1 MADRNTGK
9 SEFSRRDTGT
19 AEPPDLRHSGPYGD
33 RHKEALSEHLSIGA
47 INAVEPAAGLRG
59 ELDERSA
66 PCEKN
71 SGLPTGGT
79 SDQSSDG
86 KPNGFN
92 PSSQVADP
100 SESAKIPVGAPLS
113 LGAPGVEPP

>member
-1 MADRNTGK
+1 MADRNIGK
-9 SEFSRRDTGT
+9 SESSRRDTGT
-19 AEPPDLRHSGPYGD
+19 AEPPNLRHSGPYGD
-33 RHKEALSEHLSIGA
+33 RHKEALSEHFSIGA

-66 PCEKN
+66 FCEKN

-100 SESAKIPVGAPLS
+100 SESTKTVAGAPLS